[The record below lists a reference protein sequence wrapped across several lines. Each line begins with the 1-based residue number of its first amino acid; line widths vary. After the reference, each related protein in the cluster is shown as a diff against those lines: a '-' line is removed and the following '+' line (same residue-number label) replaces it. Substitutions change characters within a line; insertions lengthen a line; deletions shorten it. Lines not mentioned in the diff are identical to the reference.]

1 MLSERVRRITDSPT
15 LAVSARAKA
24 LKAEG
29 RDIVN
34 LSAGEPDF
42 PPPEDVRDAAI
53 EALRKGSSGYTPAAG
68 TPGLRKVVCEK
79 LRRDNGLEYAPGEVM
94 ITAGAK
100 QALYN
105 IFQAILDK
113 GDDVVIPRPYWVS
126 YPDMAKLADGTPVFA
141 EPGEGF
147 SLKAESV
154 LERFTDRTKAV
165 VLNSPNNPSGA
176 VFPQEEMRKVCEEAA
191 KRGIF
196 IISDEIYEWFV
207 YDGSHFSPASMSD
220 EVKSVTFTVNGISKS
235 HSVPGWRLGYVAG
248 PEEAVRSMARLQSQS
263 TSNPCS
269 ISQEAA
275 MAALVGPGLPDGML
289 GEYRERRDLLVK
301 GLNSLEG
308 FSCHAPRGAFYTF
321 PRIPERDD
329 LAFSTRLLEEA
340 GVAVVPGSAFGMPGH
355 VRMSYAASRE
365 SIEKGLE
372 RMGLFLRR

>member
-24 LKAEG
+24 LRKEG

-42 PPPEDVRDAAI
+42 PPPEAVRDAAM

-68 TPGLRKVVCEK
+68 TAELRKAVCEK
-79 LRRDNGLEYAPGEVM
+79 LLRDNGLEYAPGEVM

-113 GDDVVIPRPYWVS
+113 GDEVVIPKPYWVS
-126 YPDMAKLADGTPVFA
+126 YPDMARLADGVPVFA

-147 SLKAESV
+147 SMDAGSV
-154 LERFTDRTKAV
+154 LERFTDRTRAV

-176 VFPQEEMRKVCEEAA
+176 VFSQEAMEKVCQEAA
-191 KRGIF
+191 KRGIY

-207 YDGSHFSPASMSD
+207 YKGSHFSPASMSE
-220 EVKSVTFTVNGISKS
+220 EVKAVTFTVNGISKS

-248 PEEAVRSMARLQSQS
+248 PEEAVSSMARLQSQS

-269 ISQEAA
+269 IAQEAA
-275 MAALVGPGLPDGML
+275 LAALSGPGLPDGML
-289 GEYRERRDLLVK
+289 EEYRERRDMLVK

-308 FSCHAPRGAFYTF
+308 FSCHAPGGAFYTF
-321 PRIPERDD
+321 PKIPDRDD

-365 SIEKGLE
+365 AITKGLK
-372 RMGLFLRR
+372 RMGSFLSR